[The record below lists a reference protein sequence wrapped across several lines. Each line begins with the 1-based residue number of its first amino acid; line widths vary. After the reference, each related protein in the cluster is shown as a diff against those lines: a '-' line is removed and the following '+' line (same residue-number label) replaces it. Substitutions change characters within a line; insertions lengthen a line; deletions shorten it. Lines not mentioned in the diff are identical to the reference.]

1 MFLDLWVVVKTAWV
15 VVKVAEWWL
24 GLTTSDQHGQNLYII
39 DIHCWGIRAT
49 LTDGRHSQSSV
60 VIGHNELFILKIQC
74 TTYYVSSHTH
84 THTHTHT
91 ICRYPLY
98 VQGLYSPTI
107 FGQAVLPWRSISTQL
122 TGTFR
127 HLTYVHY
134 CIARQH
140 VSHTST
146 FLCLPMVG
154 IIAPDE
160 RSLRKQPPFQTSQSS
175 RACAVCF
182 CNPHICWSWSYP
194 GIVFVLNY
202 IAPCAGIAV
211 E

>member
-91 ICRYPLY
+91 RFVDILSMFKASIHQP
-98 VQGLYSPTI
+98 YSVRLCCHGDQSAPSSQVHSVTWLMYTTALHGNMCHI
-107 FGQAVLPWRSISTQL
+107 PAHSSAFPWL
-122 TGTFR
+122 
-127 HLTYVHY
+127 
-134 CIARQH
+134 A
-140 VSHTST
+140 
-146 FLCLPMVG
+146 
-154 IIAPDE
+154 
-160 RSLRKQPPFQTSQSS
+160 
-175 RACAVCF
+175 
-182 CNPHICWSWSYP
+182 
-194 GIVFVLNY
+194 
-202 IAPCAGIAV
+202 
-211 E
+211 